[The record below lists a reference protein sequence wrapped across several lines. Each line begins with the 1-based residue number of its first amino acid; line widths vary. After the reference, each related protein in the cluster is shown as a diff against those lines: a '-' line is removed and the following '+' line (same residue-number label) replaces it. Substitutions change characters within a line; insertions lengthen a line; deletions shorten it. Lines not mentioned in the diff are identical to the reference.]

1 MAKFTKDFNK
11 EIYRTVKSFNQRI
24 KRAEARGL
32 TNLPERQ
39 SVAELKAR
47 YSTVKDLKK
56 ELGLLRRLNRNQDAL
71 HIVTTKGGARLTKWE
86 YDYMKKNLEPLKKF
100 YDVMLKVGK
109 NRFKNY
115 PYNTALKEDVLNL
128 ERRRDYLNRNLT
140 ALTRSEL
147 LTFRRYLSKY
157 KQYDKRTNNYYD
169 LYLKDLDGVIRNS
182 GFPKVAKDVKKKLSN
197 ISPQVF
203 AEVVKNHDFM
213 HDIFTIINSPQNGA
227 EQDNTTYSEDVEKK
241 LKLTNRFLDGWI
253 KEAENNL
260 ENMNLEGLTDE
271 EKEIYNHYMK
281 A

>member
-56 ELGLLRRLNRNQDAL
+56 ELGLLRSLNRNKDAL

-86 YDYMKKNLEPLKKF
+86 YDYMKKNLDPLKKF

-182 GFPKVAKDVKKKLSN
+182 GFPKIAKDVKKKLSN